1 MKNRAEGLRGGFA
14 RFFLFG
20 NIPLMIGI
28 DWRGRIEGGC

>member
-14 RFFLFG
+14 RFLFG